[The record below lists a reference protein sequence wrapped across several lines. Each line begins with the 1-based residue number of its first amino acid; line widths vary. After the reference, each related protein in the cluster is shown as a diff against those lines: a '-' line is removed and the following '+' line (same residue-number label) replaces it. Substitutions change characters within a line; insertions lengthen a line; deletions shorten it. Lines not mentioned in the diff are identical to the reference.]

1 MKTHILYVGLA
12 LAVAVMGSP
21 AQSRLLAQEPKDKKM
36 IPGMDPAI
44 FHLTVAEFTKDGVL
58 MASHPVIVSV
68 TYGTKVINVER
79 PDGKAEP
86 VTTAFAI
93 PSIQLVTEKI
103 DLKAIKSFVV
113 TKDGKLE
120 KLDTVKL
127 PDMLK
132 KPTPVL
138 VGARDDGDPRLLE
151 LVRPGTIY
159 LSIPP
164 RLLDPPPETP
174 PPLEKGLRR

>member
-1 MKTHILYVGLA
+1 MKTHILYFGLV
-12 LAVAVMGSP
+12 LAVVVMGSP
-21 AQSRLLAQEPKDKKM
+21 AQSRLLAQEPKEKKM

-44 FHLTVAEFTKDGVL
+44 FHLTVAEFTKEGVL
-58 MASHPVIVSV
+58 VASHPVIVRV
-68 TYGTKVINVER
+68 TYGTKVITVKR
-79 PDGKAEP
+79 PDGKAVP
-86 VTTAFAI
+86 VTTMIAI

-113 TKDGKLE
+113 TKEGKLE
-120 KLDTVKL
+120 KLDTAKL

-138 VGARDDGDPRLLE
+138 IGTRDEGDPSLLK
-151 LVRPGTIY
+151 LVRAGTIY

-164 RLLDPPPETP
+164 RLLDPPPPENP
-174 PPLEKGLRR
+174 DKKKA

>member
-1 MKTHILYVGLA
+1 MKTHILYIGLV

-21 AQSRLLAQEPKDKKM
+21 GQSRLLAQEPKDKKM
-36 IPGMDPAI
+36 IPGTDPAV

-58 MASHPVIVSV
+58 VASHPVIVSV
-68 TYGTKVINVER
+68 TYGTKVITVKR
-79 PDGKAEP
+79 PDGKAKP
-86 VTTAFAI
+86 VTTMFAV
-93 PSIQLVTEKI
+93 PSIQLVTEKM
-103 DLKAIKSFVV
+103 DPKAIKSFVV
-113 TKDGKLE
+113 TKEGKLE
-120 KLDTVKL
+120 PLDAAKL

-138 VGARDDGDPRLLE
+138 IGTRDEGDPRLLE
-151 LVRPGTIY
+151 LVRPRTIY

-174 PPLEKGLRR
+174 PDKKRA